1 MAILFDA
8 LVQDGSYTT
17 DDGATKPYWRKVGI
31 VCDTRQGGYAMKL
44 EENLSEIEGFNGW
57 IQFAVRKD
65 NEQV

>member
-8 LVQDGSYTT
+8 LVQSGSYTT
-17 DDGATKPYWRKVGI
+17 DDGINKPYWKKVGI

-44 EENLSEIEGFNGW
+44 EVDLNEIEGFNGW

-65 NEQV
+65 NE